1 LKFPQGITLLVTCL
15 GVVLVLELEHVTK
28 VFTSGLFGGY
38 EVRAVDDVSFEVGE
52 GEIVSLI
59 GESGSGKTTIGKLI
73 LRLLKPTSGRIL
85 FRGEDIWSFD
95 REKLRRYYYKN
106 VQAVFQDP
114 FASFNPLHKVD
125 RVFDLVFRNFLRG
138 VAPGEREELIKRS
151 LESVGLNPGEVLG
164 KYPHQLSGGQLQRI
178 LIARALLVEPSLLIA
193 DEAVSMLDASTRID
207 ILNLLGEFRD
217 KFGTSVIFITH
228 DLALGYYIS
237 DKIVIMYR
245 GRIVEWGDAER
256 VFGNPLHPYTR
267 MLLESVPDLS
277 VRWEFKGI
285 EPEREEE
292 RVYEIK
298 GCRFAPRCPY
308 ARKECYE
315 KPPQTIE
322 IEKNHHV
329 ACYLYLKG

>member
-1 LKFPQGITLLVTCL
+1 M
-15 GVVLVLELEHVTK
+15 LELENVTK
-28 VFTSGLFGGY
+28 TFTSGLFGGY
-38 EVRAVDDVSFEVGE
+38 EIRAVDGVSFKVEE

-73 LRLLKPTSGRIL
+73 LRLIKPTSGRIL
-85 FRGEDIWSFD
+85 FKGEDIWSFD
-95 REKLRRYYYKN
+95 KERLRRYYYKN

-125 RVFDLVFRNFLRG
+125 RVFDLVFKNFLG
-138 VAPGEREELIKRS
+138 NVGEEEKKEMIKRS
-151 LESVGLNPGEVLG
+151 LESVGLNPSEVLG

-217 KFGTSVIFITH
+217 RVGTSVIFITH

-237 DKIVIMYR
+237 DKVVIMYR
-245 GRIVEWGDAER
+245 GRIVEWGDAEKI
-256 VFGNPLHPYTR
+256 FNNPLHPYTR
-267 MLLESVPDLS
+267 MLLESVPDLN
-277 VRWEFKGI
+277 VKWEFKGI

-292 RVYEIK
+292 GIYEIQ
-298 GCRFAPRCPY
+298 GCRYAPRCPY
-308 ARKECYE
+308 AREECYK
-315 KPPQTIE
+315 KPPQTTQP
-322 IEKNHHV
+322 EKNHHV
-329 ACYLYLKG
+329 ACYLYK